1 MQTNAVIIVQ
11 KTSKGDV
18 SGSTACTSPDSTC
31 ITSTGGKITVRS
43 PLRDQSPEP
52 RLGLLNA
59 YLALSAIH
67 TMLPFNCRLPWD
79 CRKVLYTCPCSFLLP
94 CTYISPAV
102 LLLPPVTT
110 LSVPY
115 SFLSSCIQYRAQ
127 PSTRVHQALVPAL
140 PTY

>member
-1 MQTNAVIIVQ
+1 MQTNTVIIVQ

-18 SGSTACTSPDSTC
+18 SGNTACTSPGSTC

-43 PLRDQSPEP
+43 PLGHQSPEP

-59 YLALSAIH
+59 YLALSAVR
-67 TMLPFNCRLPWD
+67 TMLPSNYRLPWD
-79 CRKVLYTCPCSFLLP
+79 CRKVLYACPCSFLLP
-94 CTYISPAV
+94 CTYISQSSCYRPV
-102 LLLPPVTT
+102 LTT

-127 PSTRVHQALVPAL
+127 SSTRVHQALVPAL